1 MEKLDWPQFPEFET
15 FLDEQ
20 TLLPA
25 GWLTPSDEEDDDDDD
40 EVGDADGV
48 GDAVGGG
55 NGVDDEDE
63 RRLRLV
69 KTGNMR
75 RGGIGETGV
84 FPREYQSRTSA
95 LPPAPENV
103 TSSKKMGHLLA

>member
-25 GWLTPSDEEDDDDDD
+25 GWLTPSDEEEEGDDD
-40 EVGDADGV
+40 EVDDADGV
-48 GDAVGGG
+48 VDGVG
-55 NGVDDEDE
+55 DEDE